1 MGIALFDLDNTIIDG
16 DSDYQWGNFL
26 AGKGIVSKEEYE
38 RKNKEFYEQYY
49 RGELDVKKYINFSYK
64 PLADNN
70 LEKLIELRDEFFNKE
85 IKNLIFSEAEK
96 IISNHISVG
105 DTVAIVTSTNSFV
118 SKPVADY
125 LNIVHLI
132 ASEPEFTNGKFTG
145 NISGEPC
152 YQHGKVKKV
161 EFWML
166 ENKIDRE
173 ILSNSTYFYTDS
185 YNDISLLNIVSD
197 PVAVNP
203 DKNLESIAKDN
214 KWKVLKF
221 R

>member
-26 AGKGIVSKEEYE
+26 ADKGVVNKKEYE
-38 RKNKEFYEQYY
+38 KRNKEFYEQYY
-49 RGELDVKKYINFSYK
+49 RGELDVKKYIDFSYK

-70 LEKLIELRDEFFNKE
+70 LEKLIKLRDEFFNKE
-85 IKNLIFSEAEK
+85 IKKLIFSEAEE
-96 IISNHISVG
+96 IISNHINLG
-105 DTVAIVTSTNSFV
+105 DTIAIVTSTNSFV

-125 LNIVHLI
+125 LNIAHLI
-132 ASEPEFTNGKFTG
+132 ASEPEFVNGKFTG
-145 NISGEPC
+145 NITGEPC
-152 YQHGKVKKV
+152 YQDGKVKKV
-161 EFWML
+161 EFWMS

-173 ILSNSTYFYTDS
+173 VLSNSAYFYSDS
-185 YNDISLLNIVSD
+185 SNDLSLLNVVSN

-203 DKNLESIAKDN
+203 DKNLETTAKDR
-214 KWKVLKF
+214 KWKILKF